1 MHHPRAAGCRGY
13 SWDQDHHQVFL
24 CLDGN
29 QMEEHDAGKQKQ
41 LKQLTRQDEDQDEEQ
56 RAGSQAIQRMLQET
70 PASFNYL
77 HSLVLNTW

>member
-1 MHHPRAAGCRGY
+1 M
-13 SWDQDHHQVFL
+13 FL

-29 QMEEHDAGKQKQ
+29 QMEEQDAGKQKQ
-41 LKQLTRQDEDQDEEQ
+41 LKQLMQQDEDEEQ